1 MMKSKEVLKM
11 DTYSETVK
19 NIELFHDILIF
30 WDVPV
35 YTAVIIFMWS
45 TSFATFHLIMNNTQ
59 QKYNRGF

>member
-35 YTAVIIFMWS
+35 YTVVIIFMWS
-45 TSFATFHLIMNNTQ
+45 ISFTMFHLIMN
-59 QKYNRGF
+59 